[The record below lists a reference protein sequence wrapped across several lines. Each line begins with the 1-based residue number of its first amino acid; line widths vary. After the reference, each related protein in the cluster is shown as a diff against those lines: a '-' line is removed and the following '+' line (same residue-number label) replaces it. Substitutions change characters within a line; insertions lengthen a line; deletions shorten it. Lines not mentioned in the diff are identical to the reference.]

1 MTGSI
6 GNRATSKETFMNLLK
21 VFIGPGCLSLPYAFT
36 KGGFLLAPLVLILM
50 TLMVYRNM
58 RLLIGI
64 KEQLKRQHPD
74 RQSSSYGD
82 ITRHVL
88 GASAGK
94 LVDYVIVSMQLGICT
109 VYFRFIPTNLHSTMK
124 SIPED
129 YFLLMIAPFL
139 IGLTWIRHMKQL
151 AVFST
156 FANFATVVT
165 IVVVLMFAGEN
176 IIENGGIAPDLPMQ
190 RIATVPVFFGSVIY
204 SFEGCGSVPSIH
216 DSMLEPT
223 EFNNVLRQAGIVVF
237 FCFIFTGML
246 CYLSYGDITNGSITA
261 ELAHRSLNPI
271 VACLNVLIALA
282 VGLTY
287 PMQAYA
293 AVEVLERKLQIR
305 DPVIEDTAEEVT
317 PTSGAVTGRRTK
329 QIIFRTCLVVATA
342 VLAGSVTQLGLI
354 VSFFGSVNGSLIALI
369 LPPILDNYARKN
381 AAPRATLVNWIT
393 IVFGTLGGTAGA
405 MICIRD
411 VMKGES
417 HSLE

>member
-1 MTGSI
+1 
-6 GNRATSKETFMNLLK
+6 MNLLK

-58 RLLIGI
+58 RLLIAI
-64 KEQLKRQHPD
+64 KEQLKQHHPD

-109 VYFRFIPTNLHSTMK
+109 VYFRFIPTNLHSTMQ
-124 SIPED
+124 SVPENH
-129 YFLLMIAPFL
+129 FLLMIIPFL

-156 FANFATVVT
+156 FANLATVIT
-165 IVVVLMFAGEN
+165 IFVVLLFAGEHM
-176 IIENGGIAPDLPMQ
+176 IENGGIAPDLPLQ
-190 RIATVPVFFGSVIY
+190 RLATVPVFFGSVIY
-204 SFEGCGSVPSIH
+204 SFEGCGSIPSIH
-216 DSMLEPT
+216 DSMLEPS
-223 EFNNVLRQAGIVVF
+223 EFNHVLRQSGIVVF
-237 FCFIFTGML
+237 MCYILTGML

-261 ELAHRSLNPI
+261 ELAHRSINPI
-271 VACLNVLIALA
+271 IASLNVLIALA

-293 AVEVLERKLQIR
+293 AVEVLERKLNIR
-305 DPVIEDTAEEVT
+305 DPVIDDHAET
-317 PTSGAVTGRRTK
+317 PASNGEGSSRRTK
-329 QIIFRTCLVVATA
+329 QLVFRTLLVLGTA
-342 VLAGSVTQLGLI
+342 LCAGSVKQLGLI

-369 LPPILDNYARKN
+369 LPPILDNHARKSSGT
-381 AAPRATLVNWIT
+381 RAYLVNWVT
-393 IVFGTLGGTAGA
+393 ILFGSIGGTMGA
-405 MICIRD
+405 IICIND
-411 VMKGES
+411 VMTGES
-417 HSLE
+417 SGAE